1 MTPRYR
7 WYMTISGTMYP
18 VHPVYKDDLSL
29 VYEME
34 SQQRF
39 FRAKLSSKID
49 FVAGDADMIVAA
61 PFDTDFIIDMDIS
74 GDMGLTWTQYY
85 RCHFHKTDCTINY
98 DDRKVTVQPDTLDQ
112 YNDILAG
119 LDKEF
124 NLIELAPAIQPIGL
138 TKRPMFQIWTSG
150 ESIVSCLC
158 GGNAF
163 EQDMMDTG
171 ENKVR
176 ECHFDSLNAG
186 WEFNFQNPPVSGFG
200 SPFVGFY
207 NGAGSEF
214 WSSDTTYYLK
224 YFEYDEP
231 ITDTGFIGYFNGI
244 RIIETATGNV
254 LWEFEQENLS
264 KYTDDYKD
272 IPAEL
277 VFNGSQQLTAYKTAY
292 GVYGRLVTDNSVGTY
307 EITQEDVVAN
317 NRNYHYCLPFTSFQL
332 TQSLRTSVE
341 PTQWGRNDL
350 GQYFL
355 PPDDI
360 AQWYPV
366 GRSQWVNTSLW
377 VKYTP
382 AMVTLERQQRKAF
395 TLKDAFPV
403 WSVLQV
409 LLGSVAQGVTHEGT
423 TAYSEFLYGSAKGIV
438 DTTRLFLAP
447 KSNVIVG
454 EYQEPAMK
462 VPVTLGEVL
471 AMLRKVYGCYWFVD
485 GQNRLRIEH
494 IRWFKNGGAYSGDR
508 VIGTDLTEA
517 INVRNGKAWAFA
529 TSEVK
534 YNKEDMPERYQ
545 YEWMDDSTEVFNGK
559 PVNVL
564 SAFVHEGKV
573 EEVTVS
579 GYTSDVDYM
588 LLAPEMCS
596 KDGFALLA
604 AEAVS
609 GGYAVPIVSTSFGI
623 FSQEVQNYYLSM
635 RYLVPAFL
643 TDDMPSWDIEVNGQ
657 QRRAR
662 GIQRNRQQTINI
674 PVGNTDPNMLQLVR
688 TYIGDGEWGRTEIN
702 LSSRMAKTQL
712 NYDTYDEE

>member
-7 WYMTISGTMYP
+7 WFMTIGGSQQP

-264 KYTDDYKD
+264 QYTDDYKD
-272 IPAEL
+272 IPSEL
-277 VFNGSQQLTAYKTAY
+277 VFNGSQQLTAYKTSY

-377 VKYTP
+377 VQYTP
-382 AMVTLERQQRKAF
+382 AMATLEQQQRKAF

-462 VPVTLGEVL
+462 APITLATVL
-471 AMLRKVYGCYWFVD
+471 DMLRDVYACYWYIDGNNRFV
-485 GQNRLRIEH
+485 IEH
-494 IRWFKNGGAYSGDR
+494 IRFFKNGGSYAAGSQT
-508 VIGTDLTEA
+508 IGYDLTTLK
-517 INVRNGKAWAFA
+517 NRNGKRWDYGTF
-529 TSEVK
+529 K
-534 YNKEDMPERYQ
+534 YSFDKENMPVRYE
-545 YEWMDDSTEVFNGK
+545 YSWMDEVTKLFKGNPINIKST
-559 PVNVL
+559 
-564 SAFVHEGKV
+564 FVQEDKV
-573 EEVTVS
+573 EEITIANF
-579 GYTSDVDYM
+579 TSDVDYM
-588 LLAPEMCS
+588 LMAPEMCS
-596 KDGFALLA
+596 KDGFALLQPTT
-604 AEAVS
+604 S
-609 GGYAVPIVSTSFGI
+609 GGVLKLPITGTTI
-623 FSQEVQNYYLSM
+623 DAYTYYLQNDLVSM
-635 RYLVPAFL
+635 YILQDLLL
-643 TDDMPSWDIEVNGQ
+643 TYDMPAKIIEVNGVT
-657 QRRAR
+657 RTAD
-662 GIQRNRQQTINI
+662 GIQRSKKQEVTFPSGDDDPDVLKLVKTAIGNGEYDKLSVNI
-674 PVGNTDPNMLQLVR
+674 
-688 TYIGDGEWGRTEIN
+688 
-702 LSSRMAKTQL
+702 SSRMAKATL
-712 NYDTYDEE
+712 KYDTY

>member
-1 MTPRYR
+1 
-7 WYMTISGTMYP
+7 
-18 VHPVYKDDLSL
+18 
-29 VYEME
+29 ME

-49 FVAGDADMIVAA
+49 FVAGDADVIVAA
-61 PFDTDFIIDMDIS
+61 PFDTDFIIDMEIS
-74 GDMGLTWTQYY
+74 GDMGLTWAQYY

-98 DDRKVTVQPDTLDQ
+98 DDRKVTVQPDILDQ
-112 YNDILAG
+112 YNEILAG

-124 NLIELAPAIQPIGL
+124 NLIELAPAIQHIGL

-163 EQDMMDTG
+163 EQDMMETD

-176 ECHFDSLNAG
+176 ECHFASLNAS
-186 WEFNFQNPPVSGFG
+186 WEFNFQNPPVSGFD
-200 SPFVGFY
+200 SPFVGFFRG
-207 NGAGSEF
+207 NGSEF
-214 WSSDTTYYLK
+214 WANDTTYYLK
-224 YFEYDEP
+224 YFEIEAA
-231 ITDTGFIGYFNGI
+231 NGI

-254 LWEFEQENLS
+254 LWEFEQMRLP
-264 KYTDDYKD
+264 YADYQD

-277 VFNGSQQLTAYKTAY
+277 VFNGNPQLTAYKKRY
-292 GVYGRLVTDNSVGTY
+292 GVYGRLVTDNSENMN
-307 EITQEDVVAN
+307 EIRQDDVVVN
-317 NRNYHYCLPFTSFQL
+317 NRNYHYCMPFTDFEL
-332 TQSLRTSVE
+332 TRSTRTSVE
-341 PTQWGRNDL
+341 PTKWGRNDS

-355 PPDDI
+355 PPDDVK
-360 AQWYPV
+360 QWYPV

-377 VKYTP
+377 VQYTA
-382 AMVTLERQQRKAF
+382 AMTYVEQQQRKEF
-395 TLKDAFPV
+395 TLNDAFPV

-409 LLGSVAQGVTHEGT
+409 LLGKVAPSVTHEGT
-423 TAYSEFLYGSAKGIV
+423 TEYSEFLYGSAKGLF
-438 DTTRLFLAP
+438 DKTRLFLAP
-447 KSNVIVG
+447 KSNIIVG

-462 VPVTLGEVL
+462 APVTLGEVL
-471 AMLRKVYGCYWFVD
+471 SMLRKVYGCYWFVD

-494 IRWFKNGGAYSGDR
+494 VRWFKNGGAYSGDR
-508 VIGTDLTEA
+508 VIGIDLTEA
-517 INVRNGKAWAFA
+517 LNVRNGKPWAFA

-545 YEWMDDSTEVFNGK
+545 YEWMDDSTEVFNGQ

-564 SAFVHEGKV
+564 SAYVQEGKV

-588 LLAPEMCS
+588 LLAPGMCS

-604 AEAVS
+604 ANAVE
-609 GGYAVPIVSTSFGI
+609 GGYSVPIVSMGFGQ
-623 FSQEVQNYYLSM
+623 FSLEVQNYYLCM

-643 TDDMPSWDIEVNGQ
+643 TYDMPSWDIEVNGQ
-657 QRRAR
+657 QARAA
-662 GIQRNRQQTINI
+662 GIQRNRQQTVNI
-674 PVGNTDPNMLQLVR
+674 PVGGTDPDMLRLVR

>member
-7 WYMTISGTMYP
+7 WFMTIEGSQQP

-29 VYEME
+29 VYEE
-34 SQQRF
+34 EPQQRF

-49 FVAGDADMIVAA
+49 FVAGDADVIVAA
-61 PFDTDFIIDMDIS
+61 PFDTDFIIDMEIS
-74 GDMGLTWTQYY
+74 VDMGLTWTQYY

-98 DDRKVTVQPDTLDQ
+98 DDRKVTVQPDILDQ

-138 TKRPMFQIWTSG
+138 TKRPMFQIWVSG
-150 ESIVSCLC
+150 ENIVSCLC

-163 EQDMMDTG
+163 EQDMMETG
-171 ENKVR
+171 ENRVR
-176 ECHFDSLNAG
+176 DCHFGSRDAS
-186 WEFNFQNPPVSGFG
+186 WEFNFQDPPVSGFG
-200 SPFVGFY
+200 SPFVGFFKG
-207 NGAGSEF
+207 NGSEF
-214 WSSDTTYYLK
+214 WANDTTYYLK
-224 YFEYDEP
+224 YFEDGSTSFG
-231 ITDTGFIGYFNGI
+231 INGI
-244 RIIETATGNV
+244 RIIETATGNI
-254 LWEFEQENLS
+254 LWEFSQNYS
-264 KYTDDYKD
+264 FDFKD
-272 IPAEL
+272 IPAEV
-277 VFNGSQQLTAYKTAY
+277 VFSGNPQLTAYKTNY
-292 GVYGRLVTDNSVGTY
+292 GVYGRLVTDNSVDLH
-307 EITQEDVVAN
+307 EITQDDVVAN
-317 NRNYHYCLPFTSFQL
+317 NRNYHYCMPYTDFQL
-332 TQSLRTSVE
+332 TQSARTSVE
-341 PTQWGRNDL
+341 PTKWGRNDS

-355 PPDDI
+355 PPDDVR
-360 AQWYPV
+360 QWYPV

-377 VKYTP
+377 VQYTSS
-382 AMVTLERQQRKAF
+382 MDITERTQRKGF
-395 TLKDAFPV
+395 TLRDAFPV

-409 LLGSVAQGVTHEGT
+409 LLGKVAPSVTHEGT
-423 TAYSEFLYGSAKGIV
+423 TEYSDFLYGSAKGIT

-462 VPVTLGEVL
+462 APVTLGEVL
-471 AMLRKVYGCYWFVD
+471 SMLRKVYGCYWFVD
-485 GQNRLRIEH
+485 GQSRLRIEH
-494 IRWFKNGGAYSGDR
+494 VRWFKNGGAYSGDR

-517 INVRNGKAWAFA
+517 LNVRNGKPWAFA

-545 YEWMDDSTEVFNGK
+545 YEWMDDSTEVFNGQ

-588 LLAPEMCS
+588 LLAPVMCS

-604 AEAVS
+604 ADAVE
-609 GGYAVPIVSTSFGI
+609 GGYSVPIVSTSFG
-623 FSQEVQNYYLSM
+623 QYALEVQNYYLCM

-643 TDDMPSWDIEVNGQ
+643 TYDMPSWDIEVNGTQ
-657 QRRAR
+657 SRAA
-662 GIQRNRQQTINI
+662 GIQRNRQQTVNI
-674 PVGNTDPNMLQLVR
+674 PVGGTDPDMLRLVR

>member
-7 WYMTISGTMYP
+7 WFMTIDGTMYP

-61 PFDTDFIIDMDIS
+61 PFDTDFIIDMEIS

-85 RCHFHKTDCTINY
+85 RCHFHKTDCTINH

-150 ESIVSCLC
+150 ENIVSCLC

-186 WEFNFQNPPVSGFG
+186 WEFNFQNPPVSGFDY
-200 SPFVGFY
+200 PFVGFY

-264 KYTDDYKD
+264 QYTDDYKD
-272 IPAEL
+272 IPSEL
-277 VFNGSQQLTAYKTAY
+277 VFNGSQQLTAYKSSY

-360 AQWYPV
+360 NQWYPV

-377 VKYTP
+377 VQYTS

-423 TAYSEFLYGSAKGIV
+423 TAYSEFLYGSAKGII

-462 VPVTLGEVL
+462 ASVTLGEVL

-494 IRWFKNGGAYSGDR
+494 IRWFKNGGAYTGDR
-508 VIGTDLTEA
+508 VIGIDLTEA
-517 INVRNGKAWAFA
+517 LNVRNGKAWAFD

-534 YNKEDMPERYQ
+534 FNKEDMPERYQ

-564 SAFVHEGKV
+564 STFVHEGKV

-609 GGYAVPIVSTSFGI
+609 GGYAVPIISTSFGI
-623 FSQEVQNYYLSM
+623 FSLDVQNYYLSM

-657 QRRAR
+657 QVRAA

-674 PVGNTDPNMLQLVR
+674 PVGNTDPDMLQLVR